1 MNDENYYDVLSDL
14 TGAEIKNEYQLIHAL
29 QDYSV
34 LKTEYGKIQDAMTNV
49 SFKGYGVVAP
59 TKEEITLEEPEIT
72 KNGNRFGIKI
82 KAKAPSI
89 HMIKTEVLTEIA
101 PIVGSEQQANDLIQ
115 FIKDNGEKSEDG
127 IFETNIFGKSIEQI
141 VEEGIRNKLEKL
153 SDETQDKLKNT
164 LEKITNESSGVVC
177 III

>member
-1 MNDENYYDVLSDL
+1 
-14 TGAEIKNEYQLIHAL
+14 
-29 QDYSV
+29 
-34 LKTEYGKIQDAMTNV
+34 MTNV